1 MTAQDLRVGN
11 ETRVHPRS
19 GHLERS
25 QGEISEALTGAGG
38 GDVVVVQ
45 CRVRSRISSSC
56 RKEGGG
62 VALAGALPR
71 EPNGIRAS
79 SDVPLLNSEEGAKM
93 DLLEQAEPW

>member
-1 MTAQDLRVGN
+1 M
-11 ETRVHPRS
+11 
-19 GHLERS
+19 
-25 QGEISEALTGAGG
+25 EALTGAGG
-38 GDVVVVQ
+38 GERDVVVVQ